1 LKKKIINNV
10 MNMREVVIVDY
21 LRTAFSRSR
30 PDQPERDFFNDIP
43 ADKLLTKII
52 RELVRRGKFN
62 PTDIHEMIIGCGNQ
76 VKENFLY
83 GGRHPVFLAKLP
95 ETVAAMGIDRQ
106 CGSSMSS
113 IHIGAME
120 IMTGNSEIVIACG
133 MEHMTRIPRATDLTP
148 RHEELGNE
156 EKYPDHAKYDLT
168 TGFSMI
174 QTAQRLWEENPDITR
189 KEMDQFSLNSHK
201 KALIAIKKRFFD
213 GEILPIEGKNPD
225 GSKRLVR
232 YDQSIREGSNMEIMS
247 NLPAISKGIK
257 KESQITAG
265 NSSPLNAGASACILM
280 SKALTEEL
288 GIKPLAKIV
297 SMGWA
302 GVNPGI
308 MGSGTVPASK
318 KALLRARLDVPDIDF
333 WEINE
338 AFAVVPLYAKKVLN
352 IDHKRINING
362 GAIAI
367 GHPLG
372 ATGARLVGT
381 LARIL
386 QINNGKYGLA
396 TACVGGGQGV
406 ATIIEKI

>member
-1 LKKKIINNV
+1 
-10 MNMREVVIVDY
+10 MREVVIVDY

-30 PDQPERDFFNDIP
+30 PNQPERDFFNDIP
-43 ADKLLTKII
+43 ADKLLTEII
-52 RELVRRGKFN
+52 KELISKSKFN
-62 PTDIHEMIIGCGNQ
+62 PADIHEIITGCGNQ

-83 GGRHPVFLAKLP
+83 GGRHPVFLAELP

-120 IMTGNSEIVIACG
+120 IMTGHSEIVVACG

-148 RHEELGNE
+148 RHEELGNK
-156 EKYPDHAKYDLT
+156 EKYPNHAKYDLK

-189 KEMDQFSLNSHK
+189 KDMDQFSLNSHD
-201 KALIAIKKRFFD
+201 KALKAIKKGFFD

-225 GSKRLVR
+225 GSKRLVK
-232 YDQSIREGSNMEIMS
+232 YDQSIRKGSTMEIMS
-247 NLPAISKGIK
+247 KLPLISKGIN
-257 KESQITAG
+257 KEPQITAG

-280 SKALTEEL
+280 AKTLANEL

-308 MGSGTVPASK
+308 MGTGPVPASK
-318 KALLRARLDVPDIDF
+318 KALQHAGLNVEDIDY

-352 IDHKRINING
+352 IDPIKINING

-386 QINNGKYGLA
+386 QINDGKYGLA